1 MGDKDN
7 PITREELELI
17 IKQMIDLEIS
27 MSNDG
32 YPPYR

>member
-1 MGDKDN
+1 MSDKDN

-17 IKQMIDLEIS
+17 IKQMINLEIS

-32 YPPYR
+32 HPFYR